1 LTTSVDEKNTK
12 KKDKRKVSGLRV
24 TLGPWGGQ
32 VGGGLQA
39 THILLKVTRE
49 PPQMRLGV
57 ACGHPISP
65 FLFYK
70 INKFLSF

>member
-12 KKDKRKVSGLRV
+12 KKDKRKVSGLRA

-49 PPQMRLGV
+49 PPQMRLGWRV
-57 ACGHPISP
+57 ATPSA
-65 FLFYK
+65 LFFFIK
-70 INKFLSF
+70 